1 MSGQVAGAVV
11 VIAKR
16 PTPGRSKTRLSP
28 PLTPEQAAAVAQ
40 ASLDDTFAAVG
51 AANVQR
57 RVVAYDGPEGDW
69 IPVGFE
75 RFPQRGAGLDERL
88 AAAFEDLGC
97 PAVIIAM
104 DTPQVTSGQL
114 EAALAALATHD
125 VVLGATD
132 DGGYWI
138 VGLASPEPDVLRGV
152 PMSRDDTLER
162 QLERV
167 AGAGLRCAMV
177 DPLRDIDHWE
187 DAVAVAREI
196 PDSRL
201 AALVASLG

>member
-1 MSGQVAGAVV
+1 MSGPVAGAVV

-40 ASLDDTFAAVG
+40 ASLDDTFAAVA

-57 RVVAYDGPEGDW
+57 RVVAHDGPDGDW
-69 IPVGFE
+69 IPTGFE
-75 RFPQRGAGLDERL
+75 RFPQRGDGLDERL

-104 DTPQVTSGQL
+104 DTPQVTPGQL
-114 EAALAALATHD
+114 EDALAALATHD

-152 PMSRDDTLER
+152 PMSRDDTLDR

-167 AGAGLRCAMV
+167 EAAGLRCAMV

-187 DAVAVAREI
+187 DAVAVAHDI
-196 PDSRL
+196 PHSRL
-201 AALVASLG
+201 AALIAGFG